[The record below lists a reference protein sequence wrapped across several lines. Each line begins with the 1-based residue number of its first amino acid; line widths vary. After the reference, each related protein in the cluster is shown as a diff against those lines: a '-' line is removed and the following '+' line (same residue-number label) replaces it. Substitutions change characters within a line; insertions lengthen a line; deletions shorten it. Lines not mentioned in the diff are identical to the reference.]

1 MNGAT
6 EYGEI
11 TSEVSSVV
19 CGFAG
24 DAGAKVS
31 FAEALTAQRVERMMT
46 VAEMAAAIHTP
57 HRTVESW
64 MHATRVPDAQTQ
76 AAALDAIA
84 KAPPSAAKQR
94 EMQRLHGLTW
104 DKSKRRWKL
113 RLTLDMGKKVV
124 GKRITVALKTA
135 NEAAAIQKRDGI
147 VEAYRRIGLTVRGRG
162 LKRGATPFGR
172 AD

>member
-1 MNGAT
+1 MKDGADAAGGGFPEGGT
-6 EYGEI
+6 LKS
-11 TSEVSSVV
+11 TFSE
-19 CGFAG
+19 FL
-24 DAGAKVS
+24 K
-31 FAEALTAQRVERMMT
+31 AQRVERMMT
-46 VAEMAAAIHTP
+46 VAEMAAEIRRP
-57 HRTVESW
+57 PRTIEYWLAGS
-64 MHATRVPDAQTQ
+64 RVPDANAQ
-76 AAALDAIA
+76 AAALSALA
-84 KAPPSAAKQR
+84 QAPPSAAKQR
-94 EMQRLHGLTW
+94 ELQRLHGLTW

-135 NEAAAIQKRDGI
+135 DEAAAIQKRDGI